1 MQYTITVNQLAYQTH
16 FPDLNLSHA
25 AIVDWF
31 SRHAHG
37 GKYSILDRFGETFYW
52 LPYNWIE
59 EELPIL
65 GISSRDS
72 FWQIVE
78 DLCNEK
84 ILKRHPADSAYFAFG
99 DRYPLTF
106 SEGYN

>member
-1 MQYTITVNQLAYQTH
+1 MQFSITVDQFAYQTH
-16 FPDLNLSHA
+16 FPNLNFCHA

-31 SRHAHG
+31 SRHA
-37 GKYSILDRFGETFYW
+37 
-52 LPYNWIE
+52 
-59 EELPIL
+59 L